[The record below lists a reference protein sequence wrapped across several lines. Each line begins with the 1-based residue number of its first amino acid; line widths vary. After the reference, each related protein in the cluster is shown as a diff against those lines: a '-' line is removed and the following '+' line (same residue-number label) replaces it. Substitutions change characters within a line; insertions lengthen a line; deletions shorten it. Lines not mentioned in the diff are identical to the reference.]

1 MDPKFSKNTELLEKL
16 KEKKSTNIEYSNDSD
31 DGNIKKKKMIKN
43 LFRLI
48 VLAVIIALIFFI
60 LSLFFMGK
68 KSYNEVEILMKKAA
82 SKYYSEN
89 SKKLPKTTGGTVE
102 ISAKNLSNLG
112 YMKDIGK
119 YIKKGTCSGK
129 VVVENNDD
137 TFVYTP
143 YLDCGESYKTMEL
156 FREITKSAHLVTE
169 GPGLYAQDNQYVFR
183 GEVTTNY
190 ISLNNRLY
198 RIVKVDANNEIE
210 LISQEEKEQTSVSW
224 DNRYNSDIKSSYGI
238 NDFNISRLKNSLDRI
253 YEQDGKRAFFT
264 DKEREYIVYH
274 NYCIDKTGPKDPIS
288 SDCLQ
293 SSVKMKVGL
302 LTASEYMNASLDDEC
317 TYVTSRS
324 CQNYNYLVKSNV
336 DWWLIT
342 ASGLSSYEAFSVSG
356 GTIGVSKCF
365 MMKKLRPV
373 IYLNSKTMYKSGT
386 GTKDD
391 PYLVK

>member
-1 MDPKFSKNTELLEKL
+1 
-16 KEKKSTNIEYSNDSD
+16 
-31 DGNIKKKKMIKN
+31 
-43 LFRLI
+43 
-48 VLAVIIALIFFI
+48 
-60 LSLFFMGK
+60 
-68 KSYNEVEILMKKAA
+68 MKKAA
-82 SKYYSEN
+82 SNYYSEH

>member
-1 MDPKFSKNTELLEKL
+1 M

-82 SKYYSEN
+82 SKYYSEH

>member
-82 SKYYSEN
+82 SKYYSEH

>member
-1 MDPKFSKNTELLEKL
+1 MDPKL
-16 KEKKSTNIEYSNDSD
+16 STNIEYSNDSD

-82 SKYYSEN
+82 STYYSEH

>member
-82 SKYYSEN
+82 SKYYSEH

-137 TFVYTP
+137 
-143 YLDCGESYKTMEL
+143 
-156 FREITKSAHLVTE
+156 
-169 GPGLYAQDNQYVFR
+169 
-183 GEVTTNY
+183 
-190 ISLNNRLY
+190 
-198 RIVKVDANNEIE
+198 KV
-210 LISQEEKEQTSVSW
+210 LI
-224 DNRYNSDIKSSYGI
+224 
-238 NDFNISRLKNSLDRI
+238 
-253 YEQDGKRAFFT
+253 
-264 DKEREYIVYH
+264 
-274 NYCIDKTGPKDPIS
+274 
-288 SDCLQ
+288 
-293 SSVKMKVGL
+293 
-302 LTASEYMNASLDDEC
+302 
-317 TYVTSRS
+317 
-324 CQNYNYLVKSNV
+324 
-336 DWWLIT
+336 
-342 ASGLSSYEAFSVSG
+342 
-356 GTIGVSKCF
+356 
-365 MMKKLRPV
+365 
-373 IYLNSKTMYKSGT
+373 
-386 GTKDD
+386 
-391 PYLVK
+391 

>member
-82 SKYYSEN
+82 SKYYSEH

-156 FREITKSAHLVTE
+156 FRESAHLVTE

>member
-82 SKYYSEN
+82 SKYYSEHI
-89 SKKLPKTTGGTVE
+89 KKLPKTTGGTVE